1 MKFSPIIAVLIISV
15 MVVVIIAVVVVSR
28 NNNEGFGYNGF
39 AKVGCG
45 PNVRDSFI
53 PDGDNMSCGQMR
65 QGHKKFED
73 MLSSQVN
80 M

>member
-28 NNNEGFGYNGF
+28 NNNEGFGNNGF
-39 AKVGCG
+39 AEVGCG
-45 PNVRDSFI
+45 PNVLDHVI
-53 PDGDNMSCGQMR
+53 PKGDMKSCGQMR
-65 QGHKKFED
+65 QDHKKFESL
-73 MLSSQVN
+73 LSSRGY